1 MSDWWSGF
9 SLGVGERKRKI
20 IVHLNRS
27 RSFWMSNLFAC
38 TAENT
43 RLLATVWSLSEQEQ
57 QHEIQPMKNR
67 ILLQEVE
74 REVVSSTRTMSA
86 VAPDEETT
94 PENANSRLKS
104 SCSFFLCC
112 GQEDWL
118 KKGEFIVWNIY
129 KTEKVTRSMLLIFHS
144 IITNTSEKEQ
154 VKSSSILL
162 HPRW

>member
-1 MSDWWSGF
+1 
-9 SLGVGERKRKI
+9 
-20 IVHLNRS
+20 
-27 RSFWMSNLFAC
+27 
-38 TAENT
+38 
-43 RLLATVWSLSEQEQ
+43 
-57 QHEIQPMKNR
+57 MKNR
-67 ILLQEVE
+67 ILSQEVE

-86 VAPDEETT
+86 VAPGEETT
-94 PENANSRLKS
+94 PENASSRLKS

-154 VKSSSILL
+154 VKAAAFCYIPGDKNWYTWRSVLGEIGKGLL
-162 HPRW
+162 LPFGGAEASPRTSVFP